1 MIAVDLI
8 KQQAPDADRKA
19 IPQTNF
25 TANFSRAV
33 NAWIYFIFEEGKE
46 TALEISQGTA
56 KVFECNFIEMCY
68 WII

>member
-33 NAWIYFIFEEGKE
+33 NA
-46 TALEISQGTA
+46 
-56 KVFECNFIEMCY
+56 
-68 WII
+68 